1 MNARPN
7 PISKVEAI
15 MKFFFEDIW
24 ERLFPSPLES
34 VELGGKLVRYME
46 SQRLVLS
53 DGRYAVPHIYDI
65 YLSPKD
71 HQQIAPN
78 QNILLPDWQNQ
89 MIDYARHHHYILR
102 DTPVLRLHPDSALRV
117 GQPRFD
123 VGSAGEIGDT
133 QQLDPAQVAALIAQ
147 APQIQPSL
155 PSSPVS
161 SAPAAMPAHHTNPHS
176 QAIAMPNA
184 RLVIRLPQGG
194 QQTYAIT
201 KPEIRIGRQLDN
213 DIIVED
219 KRVSRYHAQ
228 IKFQSNGEFDLY
240 DLGSTNGIT
249 INTIPNRRQHIL
261 RNGDYFT
268 IGSYDFQFQRQ

>member
-1 MNARPN
+1 MKARPN
-7 PISKVEAI
+7 PVSKIESI
-15 MKFFFEDIW
+15 MQFLFEDIW

-34 VELGGKLVRYME
+34 VELGNKLVRYME

-71 HQQIAPN
+71 HQRIAPN
-78 QNILLPDWQNQ
+78 QSILLPDWQNQ
-89 MIDYARHHHYILR
+89 LIDYAKRHHYLLR
-102 DTPVLRLHPDSALRV
+102 DMPVLRLHPDSTLRV
-117 GQPRFD
+117 GQPRFE
-123 VGSAGEIGDT
+123 VGNAGEIGDT

-147 APQIQPSL
+147 APLLQPGP
-155 PSSPVS
+155 PSATGTP
-161 SAPAAMPAHHTNPHS
+161 APLAPPYHTNPHP
-176 QAIAMPNA
+176 QVTPMPAA
-184 RLVIRLPQGG
+184 RLLISLPQGG
-194 QQTYAIT
+194 QQSYPIS
-201 KPEIRIGRQLDN
+201 KPEVRIGRQLDN

-228 IKFQSNGEFDLY
+228 IKFQPNGEFELY

-249 INTIPNRRQHIL
+249 INNIPNRRQHTL
-261 RNGDYFT
+261 RNGDHFK